1 MLYLG
6 IVTDIDKNTG
16 KAIILPVY
24 VKDSLI
30 TWKKSIEQKH
40 ITLDL
45 DNYTHLSRKNEIIRF
60 SFYDNLHEID
70 RASIEIMDLKKFK
83 YVFEIPMNYP
93 PLHFIRSVK
102 KLENIEFNIKEDF
115 LLKDSDSIYSSFQI
129 ASEYTKIIKFESCS
143 HHVFKLRLYDTDN
156 EITLFNFP
164 DIKGIPPCLILKE
177 EWNKLET
184 LLKEKG
190 DLVYMYDPKEIIEKH
205 QILENFSL
213 ENKSGFGFLINMY
226 KMQTAEKKIQKELKE
241 IEKKKSVIEEKIE
254 ETSIVKEKLQ
264 GEIEKLHEDKIKL
277 QGEYEKELN
286 NYEEKK
292 EELKKQLENIEDN
305 VTGKREVINKEIE
318 EILNKNNR
326 KKEEIF
332 REITFLENNSIET
345 REYIEELEK
354 IKTQTKLELNE
365 MQKNKE
371 KLLRLE
377 EELKEK
383 EAKIQEDTKILESNS
398 KILKIK
404 ENVIKNEMVKLE
416 QVTREKT
423 ILDQEVRNLKENKD
437 SLTSELENTKK
448 ELEPLSK
455 ELSEKRWKM
464 EQIQGKLKELSI
476 QEEQIK
482 GDSIKILIVEDNK
495 LTRKVTSSIL
505 IKHNFDVIEAENGNS
520 GFNLALDRQP
530 DLILMDLMLP
540 DISGYEVTEKLKK
553 SEKTAH
559 IPIIA
564 FSAMNETESIMRAM
578 KSGCCDYLVK
588 PFKIQ
593 EFLQKIFKFISSEK
607 LEIIK
612 QLQQSQ
618 GT

>member
-6 IVTDIDKNTG
+6 IVTDIDKNIG
-16 KAIILPVY
+16 KAAVLPVY
-24 VKDSLI
+24 VRDSHIPWKKCSEQKLI
-30 TWKKSIEQKH
+30 TL
-40 ITLDL
+40 TLDQ
-45 DNYTHLSRKNEIIRF
+45 YTHVSKKNEFIRF
-60 SFYDNLHEID
+60 SFHDNLQEID
-70 RASIEIMDLKKFK
+70 RASIEIIDSKKFK
-83 YVFEIPMNYP
+83 YVFEIPVHYP
-93 PLHFIRSVK
+93 PIHFIRSVK

-115 LLKDSDSIYSSFQI
+115 LLKDSDSIYSSFRI
-129 ASEYTKIIKFESCS
+129 ASEYTKIIKFESSS
-143 HHVFKLRLYDTDN
+143 HHVFKLRLYDTGN
-156 EITLFNFP
+156 EITIFTFP
-164 DIKGIPPCLILKE
+164 DIKGVPPCLILKE
-177 EWNKLET
+177 EWNKLEN

-190 DLVYMYDPKEIIEKH
+190 DLIYMYDPKEIVEKH

-213 ENKSGFGFLINMY
+213 ENKSGFGLLINMY
-226 KMQTAEKKIQKELKE
+226 KMQLAEKKIQKELKE
-241 IEKKKSVIEEKIE
+241 IEREKLEMEEKIGQ
-254 ETSIVKEKLQ
+254 TSIIKQKLSE
-264 GEIEKLHEDKIKL
+264 EIEKLHGDKIKVKE
-277 QGEYEKELN
+277 EYEKELN
-286 NYEEKK
+286 NYKKKK
-292 EELKKQLENIEDN
+292 EEFSSQLEHMEDKIAEK
-305 VTGKREVINKEIE
+305 TDHISKEIE
-318 EILNKNNR
+318 EILNKNKQ

-332 REITFLENNSIET
+332 REITFLENNSIQT

-371 KLLRLE
+371 KLLSLE

-383 EAKIQEDTKILESNS
+383 EAKIQEDTKILESNN

-416 QVTREKT
+416 QTAKEKA
-423 ILDQEVRNLKENKD
+423 ILEEEVKKLKESKD
-437 SLTSELENTKK
+437 LLTGELEQIKK

-476 QEEQIK
+476 KEENIK
-482 GDSIKILIVEDNK
+482 GNNIKILIVEDNK

-505 IKHNFDVIEAENGNS
+505 IKHNFDIIEAENGTS
-520 GFNLALDRQP
+520 GLNLAQERQP

-553 SEKTAH
+553 SEQTAH
-559 IPIIA
+559 IPVIA
-564 FSAMNETESIMRAM
+564 FSALNETDSIMRAM

-607 LEIIK
+607 LESIK
-612 QLQQSQ
+612 QLQQIQ
-618 GT
+618 

>member
-16 KAIILPVY
+16 KAVVLPVY
-24 VKDSLI
+24 VKDSNLP
-30 TWKKSIEQKH
+30 WKKCSEQKH
-40 ITLDL
+40 ISLTLDQ
-45 DNYTHLSRKNEIIRF
+45 YTNVSRKNEIIRF
-60 SFYDNLHEID
+60 SFYDNLLEID
-70 RASIEIMDLKKFK
+70 RASIEIMDSKKFK
-83 YVFEIPMNYP
+83 YVFDIPVNYP

-115 LLKDSDSIYSSFQI
+115 LLKDSDSIYSSFRI
-129 ASEYTKIIKFESCS
+129 TSEYTKIIKFESCS
-143 HHVFKLRLYDTDN
+143 HHVFKLRLYDTGK
-156 EITLFNFP
+156 EVTFFTFP
-164 DIKGIPPCLILKE
+164 DIKGVPPCLILKE
-177 EWNKLET
+177 DLNKLDI

-190 DLVYMYDPKEIIEKH
+190 DLVYMYDPREIVEKH
-205 QILENFSL
+205 QILESFSL
-213 ENKSGFGFLINMY
+213 ENKSGLGLIINMY
-226 KMQTAEKKIQKELKE
+226 KMKREKRKIHKELNE
-241 IEKKKSVIEEKIE
+241 LE
-254 ETSIVKEKLQ
+254 KEKLGMDEKVRAASIVREKIS
-264 GEIEKLHEDKIKL
+264 GEIEKLQEEKIKL
-277 QGEYEKELN
+277 HQLYEKELK

-292 EELKKQLENIEDN
+292 EELKKQLEDM
-305 VTGKREVINKEIE
+305 EVKVAEKTHHISMEIQE
-318 EILNKNNR
+318 MLNKNME

-383 EAKIQEDTKILESNS
+383 EAKILEDSKILESNN

-416 QVTREKT
+416 QITKEKT
-423 ILDQEVRNLKENKD
+423 ILEQEVKSLKENKEV
-437 SLTSELENTKK
+437 LTTELEATRK

-476 QEEQIK
+476 KEENIK
-482 GDSIKILIVEDNK
+482 GDNIKILIVEDNK

-505 IKHNFDVIEAENGNS
+505 IKHNFDIIEAENGIS
-520 GFNLALDRQP
+520 GLNLAQERQP

-553 SEKTAH
+553 SEQTAH
-559 IPIIA
+559 IPVIA
-564 FSAMNETESIMRAM
+564 FSALNETDSIMKAM

-593 EFLQKIFKFISSEK
+593 EFLQKIFKFISAEK
-607 LEIIK
+607 LESIK
-612 QLQQSQ
+612 QLQQIQ
-618 GT
+618 

>member
-6 IVTDIDKNTG
+6 IVTDIDKNIG
-16 KAIILPVY
+16 KAIVLPVY
-24 VKDSLI
+24 ARDSNLP
-30 TWKKSIEQKH
+30 WKKCSEQKH
-40 ITLDL
+40 ITLTIDQ
-45 DNYTHLSRKNEIIRF
+45 YTHISRKNEIIRF
-60 SFYDNLHEID
+60 SFYDNLQEID
-70 RASIEIMDLKKFK
+70 RASIEIIDSKKFK
-83 YVFEIPMNYP
+83 YVFDIPINYP
-93 PLHFIRSVK
+93 PLHFIRSIK

-115 LLKDSDSIYSSFQI
+115 LLKDSDSIYSSFRI
-129 ASEYTKIIKFESCS
+129 ASEYTKIIKIESSS
-143 HHVFKLRLYDTDN
+143 HHVFKLRLYDTGN
-156 EITLFNFP
+156 EITLFTFP
-164 DIKGIPPCLILKE
+164 DIKGVPPCLILKE
-177 EWNKLET
+177 ELDKLET

-190 DLVYMYDPKEIIEKH
+190 DLVYMYDPKEIVEKH

-213 ENKSGFGFLINMY
+213 ENKSGFGLLINMY
-226 KMQTAEKKIQKELKE
+226 KMQMGERKIQKELSE
-241 IEKKKSVIEEKIE
+241 LEKKKLEMDKKIG
-254 ETSIVKEKLQ
+254 ETSIVREKLS
-264 GEIEKLHEDKIKL
+264 GEIQKL
-277 QGEYEKELN
+277 QEEKVKLQEEYEKELKN
-286 NYEEKK
+286 CKEKK
-292 EELKKQLENIEDN
+292 EELKKQLEHIEDKISEK
-305 VTGKREVINKEIE
+305 TDHISKELE
-318 EILNKNNR
+318 EILNKNKQ

-365 MQKNKE
+365 MQKNRE

-377 EELKEK
+377 EELKGK
-383 EAKIQEDTKILESNS
+383 EAKIQEDTKILESNN

-404 ENVIKNEMVKLE
+404 ENVIKNEMVKMEQITKERIILE
-416 QVTREKT
+416 E
-423 ILDQEVRNLKENKD
+423 EVKNLKENKEL
-437 SLTSELENTKK
+437 LTTELEVTRK

-476 QEEQIK
+476 KEEAIK
-482 GDSIKILIVEDNK
+482 GDNIKILIVEDNK

-505 IKHNFDVIEAENGNS
+505 IKHNFDIIEAENGNS
-520 GFNLALDRQP
+520 GLNLAQERQP

-553 SEKTAH
+553 SEQTAH
-559 IPIIA
+559 IPVIA
-564 FSAMNETESIMRAM
+564 FSALNETDSIMKAM

-607 LEIIK
+607 LESIK
-612 QLQQSQ
+612 QLQQVQ
-618 GT
+618 